1 MNSDWRCDDVI
12 VMTFQLEIFRLFVVC
27 FILSL
32 WVCVCVVW
40 GGNGGWKRKVREA
53 CKECVARSVRLVH
66 LLPLVPSVTITITIT
81 VTVTVTV
88 TVTIAVARAVVAV
101 VAAFPRAV
109 PVVSVASVVAA
120 VLARVAVA
128 PAVLVAVSR
137 VRVCPCRQC
146 SAVPLIISS
155 LVLCS
160 TGILCCCCC
169 CC

>member
-66 LLPLVPSVTITITIT
+66 LLPLVPSVTITITI
-81 VTVTVTV
+81 TVTVTV